1 MKRENKA
8 PVNGF
13 RESDAFDRPL
23 PDDPSPRSCFVLPV
37 RDIVVFPGIIAPL
50 FVGRPR
56 SLKAIEMAMLQD
68 RNILVVA
75 QKDMQVDDPRIEDL
89 YSVGTVC
96 SILQMVR
103 IPDGTTKVLIE
114 GLERVRAISYKKGK
128 ESLEA
133 EVLSLPWDEH
143 SSMNLEAL
151 KRSVLEQF
159 EKYVTLH
166 PRIPGEVLI
175 SVMNVED
182 PRQISDLVGSH
193 LSLKVDKKQKLLEIV
208 DIEKSLKFLL
218 KVLLEEID
226 ILQLEHSIQDKVRQ
240 EVERGHKEYYLREQL
255 KIIQDELG
263 QGEKPSE
270 IDELRSRIEEAN
282 LPESSLNK
290 ALHELDR
297 LSKMPLMS
305 AEATVVRTY
314 IDWLV
319 TLPWNTMTPDNL
331 EIKRAQK
338 VLDDDHYGLE
348 KVKERILEF
357 LAVRQL
363 ALDKMKGQVL
373 CFVGPPG
380 VGKTSLG
387 KSIARALER
396 KFVNMSL
403 GGMRDEAEIR
413 GHRRTYV
420 GAMPGRI
427 IQKIRQ
433 AGARNPV
440 LLMDEIDK
448 LGLDFR
454 GDPAAALLEVLD
466 PEQNE
471 AFTDHFLEVPFDLSD
486 VIFITTANVTH
497 SIPRPLLDR
506 MEVIKI
512 PGYVWQE
519 KIKIAKH
526 HLFPRILEE
535 HGLSSKQLK
544 ITQSGLERII
554 GEYTREAGVRGLERE
569 LSTICRKVAR
579 RIVEDEKSADD
590 PVSIGPKLLK
600 EYLGP
605 PRLYDPRLPK
615 TKEKGTVVGLAWTE
629 TGGDVLVIEAVTMKG
644 KGEVTLTGNL
654 GSIMQESAQTA
665 IGFLRANADA
675 FDIGMVD
682 WKSIDVHLHVP
693 EGAIPKDGPS
703 AGITMAVA
711 ILSAVRRSSVLPN
724 IAMTGEIS
732 LQGKVLPVGGIRDKI
747 LAAKRQGITNIVLPL
762 ANKPDVEEIPE
773 WSREGLSFRYVD
785 RIADV
790 FEYTLER
797 TPG

>member
-1 MKRENKA
+1 MKREEETQ
-8 PVNGF
+8 VQEIMEDSSSG
-13 RESDAFDRPL
+13 
-23 PDDPSPRSCFVLPV
+23 PRRCFVLPV
-37 RDIVVFPGIIAPL
+37 RDIVIFPGIIAPL

-68 RNILVVA
+68 RNVLVVA
-75 QKDMQVDDPRIEDL
+75 QKEMQVDDPRIEDL

-114 GLERVRAISYKKGK
+114 GVERVQIESYGKGK
-128 ESLEA
+128 ETLEA
-133 EVLSLPWDEH
+133 EVVSLPWEEH
-143 SSMNLEAL
+143 HSPNLEAL

-193 LSLKVDKKQKLLEIV
+193 LSLKVERKQKLLEMV
-208 DIEKSLKFLL
+208 NLEKSLKFLL

-226 ILQLEHSIQDKVRQ
+226 ILQLEHDIQDKVRQ

-255 KIIQDELG
+255 KVIQDELG

-270 IDELRSRIEEAN
+270 IDELRTRIEEADM
-282 LPESSLNK
+282 PEASLNK

-338 VLDDDHYGLE
+338 VLDEDHYGLE

-357 LAVRQL
+357 LAVRKL

-387 KSIARALER
+387 KSIAKALER

-427 IQKIRQ
+427 LQKIRQ

-466 PEQNE
+466 PEQNSS
-471 AFTDHFLEVPFDLSD
+471 FTDHFMEVPFDLSD

-519 KIKIAKH
+519 KIKIAKNH
-526 HLFPRILEE
+526 IFPRILEE
-535 HGLSSKQLK
+535 HGLAPKQLK
-544 ITQSGLERII
+544 ITPSGLEHVIS
-554 GEYTREAGVRGLERE
+554 EYTREAGVRGLERE

-579 RIVEDEKSADD
+579 RIVEDEKNAEQ
-590 PVSIGPKLLK
+590 PVSIGPKQLK

-615 TKEKGTVVGLAWTE
+615 TKEIGTVVGLAWTE

-665 IGFLRANADA
+665 IGFLRSNADGYGIG
-675 FDIGMVD
+675 DID

-711 ILSAVRRSSVLPN
+711 ILSAVRKSPVLSN
-724 IAMTGEIS
+724 IAMTGEVS

-747 LAAKRQGITNIVLPL
+747 LAAKRQGIKNIILPL

-773 WSREGLSFRYVD
+773 WSRDGLSFRYVD
-785 RIADV
+785 RVEDV
-790 FEYTLER
+790 FDYALEKA
-797 TPG
+797 PSP

>member
-1 MKRENKA
+1 MDER
-8 PVNGF
+8 
-13 RESDAFDRPL
+13 RL
-23 PDDPSPRSCFVLPV
+23 CHVLPI
-37 RDIVVFPGIIAPL
+37 RDIVIFPGIIAPL

-75 QKDMQVDDPRIEDL
+75 QKEMQIDDPRVEDL
-89 YSVGTVC
+89 HTVGTLC
-96 SILQMVR
+96 TILQMVR

-114 GLERVRAISYKKGK
+114 GVERVKIESFTRGK
-128 ESLEA
+128 ESIEA
-133 EVLSLPWDEH
+133 EFVSLPWEE
-143 SSMNLEAL
+143 SSSPNLEAL

-166 PRIPGEVLI
+166 PRIPAEVLV
-175 SVMNVED
+175 SVMNAED
-182 PRQISDLVGSH
+182 PRQISELVSSH
-193 LSLKVDKKQKLLEIV
+193 LSIKVDRKQRLLEMV

-218 KVLLEEID
+218 KLLLEEID
-226 ILQLEHSIQDKVRQ
+226 ILQLEHDIQDKVRQ

-263 QGEKPSE
+263 HNETPSE
-270 IDELRSRIEEAN
+270 IEELRARIEEAEM
-282 LPESSLNK
+282 PGATRGK
-290 ALHELDR
+290 AMHELDR
-297 LSKMPLMS
+297 LSKMPVMS

-319 TLPWNTMTPDNL
+319 SLPWSMLSPDKLDIRRAEKIL
-331 EIKRAQK
+331 EE
-338 VLDDDHYGLE
+338 DHYGLE

-357 LAVRQL
+357 LAVRKL
-363 ALDKMKGQVL
+363 ASGKMKGQVL

-387 KSIARALER
+387 KSVARALER
-396 KFVNMSL
+396 KFVSMSL

-433 AGARNPV
+433 SGVRNPV

-448 LGLDFR
+448 MGQDFR
-454 GDPAAALLEVLD
+454 GDPSAALLEVLD
-466 PEQNE
+466 PEQN
-471 AFTDHFLEVPFDLSD
+471 AGFTDHFLEVPFDLSD

-519 KIKIAKH
+519 KTRIAKR
-526 HLFPRILEE
+526 HLLPRILTE
-535 HGLSSKQLK
+535 HGLSPKQVR
-544 ITQSGLERII
+544 ITPKALESII
-554 GEYTREAGVRGLERE
+554 SEYTREAGVRGLERE
-569 LSTICRKVAR
+569 LSTICRKIAR
-579 RIVEDEKSADD
+579 RFVEKGEESIS
-590 PVSIGPKLLK
+590 VSVGAKDLK
-600 EYLGP
+600 EFLGP
-605 PRLYDPRLPK
+605 PKLYDLRLPQK
-615 TKEKGTVVGLAWTE
+615 RETGTAVGLAWTE

-644 KGEVTLTGNL
+644 KGDVTLTGNL
-654 GSIMQESAQTA
+654 GSVMQESAQTA
-665 IGFLRANADA
+665 LGYLRSNAEGLGIGE
-675 FDIGMVD
+675 VD
-682 WKSIDVHLHVP
+682 WKTIDVHLHVP

-703 AGITMAVA
+703 AGITMALA
-711 ILSAVRRSSVLPN
+711 MLSAVRKSAVLPG

-747 LAAKRQGITNIVLPL
+747 LAAKRQGIHNIILPA
-762 ANKPDVEEIPE
+762 ANRLDVEEIPE
-773 WSREGLSFRYVD
+773 WSREGLSFQFVERVNE
-785 RIADV
+785 V
-790 FEYTLER
+790 FEFALGKE
-797 TPG
+797 

>member
-1 MKRENKA
+1 M
-8 PVNGF
+8 
-13 RESDAFDRPL
+13 D
-23 PDDPSPRSCFVLPV
+23 SPRRCFVLPI

-68 RNILVVA
+68 KTILVA
-75 QKDMQVDDPRIEDL
+75 TQKDMQVDDPLPEDL
-89 YSVGTVC
+89 YSTGNLCT
-96 SILQMVR
+96 ILQMVR

-114 GLERVRAISYKKGK
+114 AVERVTVQEYLPGK
-128 ESLEA
+128 ETLEA
-133 EVLSLPWDEH
+133 DVLPLEWDEH
-143 SSMNLEAL
+143 SSPNLEPL

-166 PRIPGEVLI
+166 PRIPAEVLI
-175 SVMNVED
+175 TIMNVDD
-182 PRQISDLVGSH
+182 PRQISDLVSSH
-193 LSLKVDKKQKLLEIV
+193 LFIKVEAKQKLLEMV
-208 DIEKSLKFLL
+208 NLEKSLKFLL
-218 KVLLEEID
+218 RILLEEID
-226 ILQLEHSIQDKVRQ
+226 ILQLEQDIQDKVRQ

-255 KIIQDELG
+255 KIIQGELG
-263 QGEKPSE
+263 HNDAPSE
-270 IDELRSRIEEAN
+270 IEELRQSIEKASMPEAS
-282 LPESSLNK
+282 ETK

-297 LSKMPLMS
+297 LSKMPVMS

-314 IDWLV
+314 IDWLIN
-319 TLPWNTMTPDNL
+319 LPWKVLSPDIL
-331 EIKRAQK
+331 DIRRAEK

-357 LAVRQL
+357 LAVRKL
-363 ALDKMKGQVL
+363 ASGKMKAQVL

-387 KSIARALER
+387 KSIARALNR

-433 AGARNPV
+433 SGVRNPV

-448 LGLDFR
+448 MGQDFR
-454 GDPAAALLEVLD
+454 GDPSAALLEVLD
-466 PEQNE
+466 PEQNN
-471 AFTDHFLEVPFDLSD
+471 AFTDHFIEVPFDLSE

-497 SIPRPLLDR
+497 TIPRPLLDR
-506 MEVIKI
+506 MELIKI

-519 KIKIAKH
+519 KSKIARR
-526 HLFPRILEE
+526 HLLPRILRE
-535 HGLSSKQLK
+535 HGLSPKQAK
-544 ITQSGLERII
+544 ITPKALEKII
-554 GEYTREAGVRGLERE
+554 SDYTREAGVRGLERE
-569 LSTICRKVAR
+569 MASVCRKIAR
-579 RIVEDEKSADD
+579 KIVDGGENPEETY
-590 PVSIGPKLLK
+590 SIAPKDLK
-600 EYLGP
+600 DYLGP
-605 PRLYDPRLPK
+605 PKLYDIRLPK
-615 TKEKGTVVGLAWTE
+615 IKEVGTVVGLAWTE

-654 GSIMQESAQTA
+654 GSVMQESAQTA
-665 IGFLRANADA
+665 IGYLRANSETLG
-675 FDIGMVD
+675 IGEVD
-682 WKSIDVHLHVP
+682 WKGIDLHLHVP

-711 ILSAVRRSSVLPN
+711 ILSAVSKCAVLPD

-747 LAAKRQGITNIVLPL
+747 LAAKRQGIHNILLPG
-762 ANKPDVEEIPE
+762 ANRPDVEEIVD
-773 WSREGLSFRYVD
+773 WTKEGLSFKYVEEVS
-785 RIADV
+785 DV
-790 FEYTLER
+790 FSFALER
-797 TPG
+797 ADS

>member
-1 MKRENKA
+1 MKGEKEMQA
-8 PVNGF
+8 HDPVI
-13 RESDAFDRPL
+13 ETEPME
-23 PDDPSPRSCFVLPV
+23 PRRCYVLPV

-68 RNILVVA
+68 RNVLVVA
-75 QKDMQVDDPRIEDL
+75 QKEILVDDPLMEDL
-89 YSVGTVC
+89 YRVGTVC

-114 GLERVRAISYKKGK
+114 GVERVKVLSYGKGK
-128 ESLEA
+128 ETLEA
-133 EVLSLPWDEH
+133 EIVSLPWEDHH
-143 SSMNLEAL
+143 SPNLEAL

-175 SVMNVED
+175 SVMNVDD

-193 LSLKVDKKQKLLEIV
+193 LSMKVDKKQKLLETV
-208 DIEKSLKFLL
+208 NLEKGLKYLL
-218 KVLLEEID
+218 KILLEEID
-226 ILQLEHSIQDKVRQ
+226 ILQLEHDIQDKVRQ
-240 EVERGHKEYYLREQL
+240 EVDRGHKEYYLREQL
-255 KIIQDELG
+255 KVIQDELG
-263 QGEKPSE
+263 QGENPSE
-270 IDELRSRIEEAN
+270 IDELRAKIEDANMPEAVHN
-282 LPESSLNK
+282 KSLN
-290 ALHELDR
+290 ELER
-297 LSKMPLMS
+297 LSKMPLVS

-319 TLPWNTMTPDNL
+319 SLPWNTTTPDNL
-331 EIKRAQK
+331 DIDRAGK
-338 VLDDDHYGLE
+338 VLDGDHYGLE

-357 LAVRQL
+357 LAVRKL

-387 KSIARALER
+387 KSIAKALER

-427 IQKIRQ
+427 LQKIRQ
-433 AGARNPV
+433 AGVMNPV

-466 PEQNE
+466 PEQNSS
-471 AFTDHFLEVPFDLSD
+471 FTDHFLEVPFDLRN

-497 SIPRPLLDR
+497 TIPKPLLDR
-506 MEVIKI
+506 MEIIKI

-519 KIKIAKH
+519 KKMIAKN
-526 HLFPRILEE
+526 HLFPRILVE
-535 HGLSSKQLK
+535 HGLTPKQLA
-544 ITQSGLERII
+544 ITPGGLEHII
-554 GEYTREAGVRGLERE
+554 SDYTREAGVRGLERE
-569 LSTICRKVAR
+569 LAKVCRKVAR
-579 RIVEDEKSADD
+579 RIVEDGKNAEKKLSISA
-590 PVSIGPKLLK
+590 KQLK
-600 EYLGP
+600 DYLGP
-605 PRLYDPRLPK
+605 PKLYDTRLPK
-615 TKEKGTVVGLAWTE
+615 NKEVGTVVGLAWTE
-629 TGGDVLVIEAVTMKG
+629 TGGDVLVIEAATMKG

-665 IGFLRANADA
+665 IGFLRSNADK
-675 FDIGMVD
+675 FGIGDVD
-682 WKSIDVHLHVP
+682 WKNIDVHLHVP

-711 ILSAVRRSSVLPN
+711 ILSAVRKSPVLPD
-724 IAMTGEIS
+724 IAMTGEVS

-747 LAAKRQGITNIVLPL
+747 LAAKRQGISRIITPL
-762 ANKPDVEEIPE
+762 ANRPDVEEIPD
-773 WSREGLSFRYVD
+773 WSREGLTFHYVD
-785 RIADV
+785 RVEEV
-790 FEYTLER
+790 FDRALER
-797 TPG
+797 TSQNDA

>member
-1 MKRENKA
+1 MKREEETQ
-8 PVNGF
+8 VQEIMEDSSSG
-13 RESDAFDRPL
+13 
-23 PDDPSPRSCFVLPV
+23 PRRCFVLPV
-37 RDIVVFPGIIAPL
+37 RDIVIFPGIIAPL

-68 RNILVVA
+68 RNVLVVA
-75 QKDMQVDDPRIEDL
+75 QKEMQVDDPRIEDL

-114 GLERVRAISYKKGK
+114 GVERVQIESYGKGK
-128 ESLEA
+128 ETLEA
-133 EVLSLPWDEH
+133 EVVSLPWAEH
-143 SSMNLEAL
+143 HSPNLEAL

-193 LSLKVDKKQKLLEIV
+193 LSLKVERKQKLLEMV
-208 DIEKSLKFLL
+208 NLEKSLKFLL

-226 ILQLEHSIQDKVRQ
+226 ILQLEHDIQDKVRQ

-255 KIIQDELG
+255 KVIQDELG

-270 IDELRSRIEEAN
+270 IDELRTRIEEADM
-282 LPESSLNK
+282 PEASLNK

-338 VLDDDHYGLE
+338 VLDEDHYGLE

-357 LAVRQL
+357 LAVRKL

-387 KSIARALER
+387 KSIAKALER

-427 IQKIRQ
+427 LQKIRQ

-466 PEQNE
+466 PEQNSS
-471 AFTDHFLEVPFDLSD
+471 FTDHFMEVPFDLSD

-519 KIKIAKH
+519 KIKIAKNH
-526 HLFPRILEE
+526 IFPRILEE
-535 HGLSSKQLK
+535 HGLAPKQLK
-544 ITQSGLERII
+544 ITPSGLEHVIS
-554 GEYTREAGVRGLERE
+554 EYTREAGVRGLERE

-579 RIVEDEKSADD
+579 RIVEDEKNAEQ
-590 PVSIGPKLLK
+590 PVSIGPKQLK

-615 TKEKGTVVGLAWTE
+615 TKEIGTVVGLAWTE

-665 IGFLRANADA
+665 IGFLRSNADGYGIG
-675 FDIGMVD
+675 DID

-711 ILSAVRRSSVLPN
+711 ILSAVRKSPVLSN
-724 IAMTGEIS
+724 IAMTGEVS

-747 LAAKRQGITNIVLPL
+747 LAAKRQGIKNIILPL

-773 WSREGLSFRYVD
+773 WSRDGLSFRYVD
-785 RIADV
+785 RVEDV
-790 FEYTLER
+790 FDYALEKA
-797 TPG
+797 PSP

>member
-1 MKRENKA
+1 MKREEETQ
-8 PVNGF
+8 VQEIMEDSSSG
-13 RESDAFDRPL
+13 
-23 PDDPSPRSCFVLPV
+23 PRRCFVLPV
-37 RDIVVFPGIIAPL
+37 RDIVIFPGIIAPL

-68 RNILVVA
+68 RNVLVVA
-75 QKDMQVDDPRIEDL
+75 QKEMQVDDPRIEDL

-114 GLERVRAISYKKGK
+114 GVERVQIESYGKGK
-128 ESLEA
+128 ETLEA
-133 EVLSLPWDEH
+133 EVVSLPWEEH
-143 SSMNLEAL
+143 HSPNLEAL

-193 LSLKVDKKQKLLEIV
+193 LSLKVERKQKLLEMV
-208 DIEKSLKFLL
+208 NLEKSLKFLL

-226 ILQLEHSIQDKVRQ
+226 ILQLEHDIQDKVRQ

-255 KIIQDELG
+255 KVIQDELG

-270 IDELRSRIEEAN
+270 IDELRTRIEEADM
-282 LPESSLNK
+282 PEASLNK

-338 VLDDDHYGLE
+338 VLDEDHYGLE

-357 LAVRQL
+357 LAVRKL

-387 KSIARALER
+387 KSIAKALER

-427 IQKIRQ
+427 LQKIRQ

-466 PEQNE
+466 PEQNSS
-471 AFTDHFLEVPFDLSD
+471 FTDHFMEVPFDLSD

-519 KIKIAKH
+519 KIKIAKNH
-526 HLFPRILEE
+526 IFPRILEE
-535 HGLSSKQLK
+535 HGLAPKQLK
-544 ITQSGLERII
+544 ITPSGLEHVIS
-554 GEYTREAGVRGLERE
+554 EYTREAGVRGLERE

-579 RIVEDEKSADD
+579 RIVEDEKNAEQ
-590 PVSIGPKLLK
+590 PVSIGPKQLK
-600 EYLGP
+600 GYLGP

-615 TKEKGTVVGLAWTE
+615 TKEIGTVVGLAWTE

-665 IGFLRANADA
+665 IGFLRSNADGYGIG
-675 FDIGMVD
+675 DID

-711 ILSAVRRSSVLPN
+711 ILSAVRKSPVLSN
-724 IAMTGEIS
+724 IAMTGEVS

-747 LAAKRQGITNIVLPL
+747 LAAKRQGIKNIILPL

-773 WSREGLSFRYVD
+773 WSRDGLSFRYVD
-785 RIADV
+785 RVEDV
-790 FEYTLER
+790 FDYALEKA
-797 TPG
+797 PSP

>member
-1 MKRENKA
+1 M
-8 PVNGF
+8 
-13 RESDAFDRPL
+13 D
-23 PDDPSPRSCFVLPV
+23 SPRRCFVLPI

-68 RNILVVA
+68 KTILVA
-75 QKDMQVDDPRIEDL
+75 TQKDMQVDDPLPEDL
-89 YSVGTVC
+89 YTTGNLCT
-96 SILQMVR
+96 ILQMVR

-114 GLERVRAISYKKGK
+114 AVERVTVKDYLPGK
-128 ESLEA
+128 ETLEA
-133 EVLSLPWDEH
+133 DVLPLEWEAH
-143 SSMNLEAL
+143 SSPNLEPL

-166 PRIPGEVLI
+166 PRIPAEVLI
-175 SVMNVED
+175 TIMNVDD
-182 PRQISDLVGSH
+182 PRQISDLVSSH
-193 LSLKVDKKQKLLEIV
+193 LFIKVEAKQKLLEMV
-208 DIEKSLKFLL
+208 NLEKSLKFLL
-218 KVLLEEID
+218 KILIEEID
-226 ILQLEHSIQDKVRQ
+226 ILQLEQDIQDKVRQ

-255 KIIQDELG
+255 KIIQGELG
-263 QGEKPSE
+263 HSDAPSE
-270 IDELRSRIEEAN
+270 IEELRERIEKASMPEAS
-282 LPESSLNK
+282 EAK

-297 LSKMPLMS
+297 LSKMPVMS

-314 IDWLV
+314 IDWLI
-319 TLPWNTMTPDNL
+319 TLPWKVLSPDIL
-331 EIKRAQK
+331 DIHRAEK

-357 LAVRQL
+357 LAVRKL
-363 ALDKMKGQVL
+363 ASGKMKAQVL

-387 KSIARALER
+387 KSIARALNR

-433 AGARNPV
+433 SGVRNPV

-448 LGLDFR
+448 MGQDFR

-466 PEQNE
+466 PEQNN
-471 AFTDHFLEVPFDLSD
+471 AFTDHFIEVPFDLSE

-497 SIPRPLLDR
+497 TIPRPLLDR

-519 KIKIAKH
+519 KIKIARR
-526 HLFPRILEE
+526 HLLPRILRE
-535 HGLSSKQLK
+535 HGLSPKQVRITPKALEK
-544 ITQSGLERII
+544 IISD
-554 GEYTREAGVRGLERE
+554 YTREAGVRGLERE
-569 LSTICRKVAR
+569 LASVCRKVAR
-579 RIVEDEKSADD
+579 KIVDGGENPEETY
-590 PVSIGPKLLK
+590 SIGPRDLK
-600 EYLGP
+600 DYLGP
-605 PRLYDPRLPK
+605 PKLYDIRLPK
-615 TKEKGTVVGLAWTE
+615 TKEVGTVVGLAWTE

-654 GSIMQESAQTA
+654 GSVMQESAQTA
-665 IGFLRANADA
+665 IGYLRSNSETLG
-675 FDIGMVD
+675 IGDVD
-682 WKSIDVHLHVP
+682 WKGIDLHLHIP

-711 ILSAVRRSSVLPN
+711 ILSAVRNTPVLPD

-747 LAAKRQGITNIVLPL
+747 LAAKRQGIHNILLPG
-762 ANKPDVEEIPE
+762 ANRPDVEEIVD
-773 WSREGLSFRYVD
+773 WTKEGLSFKYVEEVS
-785 RIADV
+785 DV
-790 FEYTLER
+790 FSFALER
-797 TPG
+797 TDS

>member
-1 MKRENKA
+1 M
-8 PVNGF
+8 
-13 RESDAFDRPL
+13 D
-23 PDDPSPRSCFVLPV
+23 SPRRCFVLPI

-68 RNILVVA
+68 KTILVA
-75 QKDMQVDDPRIEDL
+75 TQKDMQVDDPLPEDL
-89 YSVGTVC
+89 YTTGNLCT
-96 SILQMVR
+96 ILQMVR

-114 GLERVRAISYKKGK
+114 AVERVTVKDYLPGK
-128 ESLEA
+128 ETLEA
-133 EVLSLPWDEH
+133 DVLPLEWEEH
-143 SSMNLEAL
+143 SSPNLEPL

-166 PRIPGEVLI
+166 PRIPAEVLI
-175 SVMNVED
+175 TIMNVDD
-182 PRQISDLVGSH
+182 PRQISDLVSSH
-193 LSLKVDKKQKLLEIV
+193 LFIKVEAKQKLLEMV
-208 DIEKSLKFLL
+208 NLEKSLKFLL
-218 KVLLEEID
+218 KILIEEID
-226 ILQLEHSIQDKVRQ
+226 ILQLEQDIQDKVRQ

-255 KIIQDELG
+255 KIIQGELG
-263 QGEKPSE
+263 HSDAPSE
-270 IDELRSRIEEAN
+270 IEELRERIEKASMPEAS
-282 LPESSLNK
+282 EAK

-297 LSKMPLMS
+297 LSKMPVMS

-314 IDWLV
+314 IDWLI
-319 TLPWNTMTPDNL
+319 TLPWKVLSPDIL
-331 EIKRAQK
+331 DIHRAEK

-357 LAVRQL
+357 LAVRKL
-363 ALDKMKGQVL
+363 ASGKMKAQVL

-387 KSIARALER
+387 KSIARALNR

-433 AGARNPV
+433 SGVRNPV

-448 LGLDFR
+448 MGQDFR

-466 PEQNE
+466 PEQNN
-471 AFTDHFLEVPFDLSD
+471 AFTDHFIEVPFDLSE

-497 SIPRPLLDR
+497 TIPRPLLDR

-519 KIKIAKH
+519 KIKIARR
-526 HLFPRILEE
+526 HLLPRILRE
-535 HGLSSKQLK
+535 HGLSPKQVRITPKALEK
-544 ITQSGLERII
+544 IISD
-554 GEYTREAGVRGLERE
+554 YTREAGVRGLERE
-569 LSTICRKVAR
+569 LASVCRKVAR
-579 RIVEDEKSADD
+579 KIVDGGENPEETY
-590 PVSIGPKLLK
+590 SIGPRDLK
-600 EYLGP
+600 DYLGP
-605 PRLYDPRLPK
+605 PKLYDIRLPK
-615 TKEKGTVVGLAWTE
+615 TKEVGTVVGLAWTE

-654 GSIMQESAQTA
+654 GSVMQESAQTA
-665 IGFLRANADA
+665 IGYLRSNSETLG
-675 FDIGMVD
+675 IGDVD
-682 WKSIDVHLHVP
+682 WKGIDLHLHVP

-711 ILSAVRRSSVLPN
+711 ILSAVRNTPVLPD

-747 LAAKRQGITNIVLPL
+747 LAAKRQGIHNILLPG
-762 ANKPDVEEIPE
+762 ANRPDVEEIVD
-773 WSREGLSFRYVD
+773 WTKEGLSFKYAEEVS
-785 RIADV
+785 DV
-790 FEYTLER
+790 FSFALER
-797 TPG
+797 TDS

>member
-1 MKRENKA
+1 M
-8 PVNGF
+8 
-13 RESDAFDRPL
+13 D
-23 PDDPSPRSCFVLPV
+23 SPRRCFVLPI

-68 RNILVVA
+68 KTILVA
-75 QKDMQVDDPRIEDL
+75 TQKDMQVDDPLPEDL
-89 YSVGTVC
+89 YTTGNLCT
-96 SILQMVR
+96 ILQMVR

-114 GLERVRAISYKKGK
+114 AVERVTVKDYLPGK
-128 ESLEA
+128 ETLEA
-133 EVLSLPWDEH
+133 DVLPLEWEEH
-143 SSMNLEAL
+143 SSPNLEPL

-166 PRIPGEVLI
+166 PRIPAEVLI
-175 SVMNVED
+175 TIMNVDD
-182 PRQISDLVGSH
+182 PRQISDLVSSH
-193 LSLKVDKKQKLLEIV
+193 LFIKVEAKQKLLEMV
-208 DIEKSLKFLL
+208 NLEKSLKFLL
-218 KVLLEEID
+218 KILIEEID
-226 ILQLEHSIQDKVRQ
+226 ILQLEQDIQDKVRQ

-255 KIIQDELG
+255 KIIQGELG
-263 QGEKPSE
+263 HSDAPSE
-270 IDELRSRIEEAN
+270 IEELRERIETASMPEAS
-282 LPESSLNK
+282 EAK

-297 LSKMPLMS
+297 LSKMPVMS

-314 IDWLV
+314 IDWLI
-319 TLPWNTMTPDNL
+319 TLPWKVLSPDIL
-331 EIKRAQK
+331 DIHRAEK

-357 LAVRQL
+357 LAVRKL
-363 ALDKMKGQVL
+363 ASGKMKAQVL

-387 KSIARALER
+387 KSIARALNR

-433 AGARNPV
+433 SGVRNPV

-448 LGLDFR
+448 MGQDFR

-466 PEQNE
+466 PEQNN
-471 AFTDHFLEVPFDLSD
+471 AFTDHFIEVPFDLSE

-497 SIPRPLLDR
+497 TIPRPLLDR
-506 MEVIKI
+506 KEVIKI

-519 KIKIAKH
+519 KIKIARR
-526 HLFPRILEE
+526 HLLPRILRE
-535 HGLSSKQLK
+535 HGLSPKQVRITPKALEK
-544 ITQSGLERII
+544 IISD
-554 GEYTREAGVRGLERE
+554 YTREAGVRGLERE
-569 LSTICRKVAR
+569 LASVCRKVAR
-579 RIVEDEKSADD
+579 KIVDGGENPEETY
-590 PVSIGPKLLK
+590 SIGPRDLK
-600 EYLGP
+600 DYLGP
-605 PRLYDPRLPK
+605 PKLYDIRLPK
-615 TKEKGTVVGLAWTE
+615 TKEVGTVVGLAWTE

-654 GSIMQESAQTA
+654 GSVMQESAQTA
-665 IGFLRANADA
+665 IGYLRSNSETLG
-675 FDIGMVD
+675 IGDVD
-682 WKSIDVHLHVP
+682 WKGIDLHLHVP

-711 ILSAVRRSSVLPN
+711 MLSAVRNTPVLPD

-747 LAAKRQGITNIVLPL
+747 LAAKRQGIHNILLPG
-762 ANKPDVEEIPE
+762 ANRPDVEEIVD
-773 WSREGLSFRYVD
+773 WTKEGLSFKYVEEVS
-785 RIADV
+785 DV
-790 FEYTLER
+790 FSFALER
-797 TPG
+797 TES

>member
-1 MKRENKA
+1 M
-8 PVNGF
+8 
-13 RESDAFDRPL
+13 D
-23 PDDPSPRSCFVLPV
+23 SPRRCFVLPI

-68 RNILVVA
+68 KTILVA
-75 QKDMQVDDPRIEDL
+75 TQKDMQVDDPLPEDL
-89 YSVGTVC
+89 YTTGNLCT
-96 SILQMVR
+96 ILQMVR

-114 GLERVRAISYKKGK
+114 AVERVTVKDYLPGK
-128 ESLEA
+128 ETLEA
-133 EVLSLPWDEH
+133 DVLPLEWEEH
-143 SSMNLEAL
+143 SSPNLEPL

-166 PRIPGEVLI
+166 PRIPAEVLI
-175 SVMNVED
+175 TIMNVDD
-182 PRQISDLVGSH
+182 PRQISDLVSSH
-193 LSLKVDKKQKLLEIV
+193 LFIKVEAKQKLLEMV
-208 DIEKSLKFLL
+208 NLEKSLKFLL
-218 KVLLEEID
+218 KILIEEID
-226 ILQLEHSIQDKVRQ
+226 ILQLEQDIQDKVRQ

-255 KIIQDELG
+255 KIIQGELG
-263 QGEKPSE
+263 HSDAPSE
-270 IDELRSRIEEAN
+270 IEELRERIEKASMPEAS
-282 LPESSLNK
+282 EAK

-297 LSKMPLMS
+297 LSKMPVMS

-314 IDWLV
+314 IDWLI
-319 TLPWNTMTPDNL
+319 TLPWKVLSPDIL
-331 EIKRAQK
+331 DIHRAEK

-357 LAVRQL
+357 LAVRKL
-363 ALDKMKGQVL
+363 ASGKMKAQVL

-387 KSIARALER
+387 KSIARALNR

-433 AGARNPV
+433 SGVRNPV

-448 LGLDFR
+448 MGQDFR

-466 PEQNE
+466 PEQNN
-471 AFTDHFLEVPFDLSD
+471 AFTDHFIEVPFDLSE

-497 SIPRPLLDR
+497 TIPRPLLDR

-519 KIKIAKH
+519 KIKIARR
-526 HLFPRILEE
+526 HLLPRILRE
-535 HGLSSKQLK
+535 HGLSPKQVRITPKALEK
-544 ITQSGLERII
+544 IISD
-554 GEYTREAGVRGLERE
+554 YTREAGVRGLERE
-569 LSTICRKVAR
+569 LASVCRKVAR
-579 RIVEDEKSADD
+579 KIVDGGENPEETY
-590 PVSIGPKLLK
+590 SIGPRDLK
-600 EYLGP
+600 DYLGP
-605 PRLYDPRLPK
+605 PKLYDIRLPK
-615 TKEKGTVVGLAWTE
+615 TKEVGTVVGLAWTE

-654 GSIMQESAQTA
+654 GSVMQESAQTA
-665 IGFLRANADA
+665 IGYLRSNSETLG
-675 FDIGMVD
+675 IGDVD
-682 WKSIDVHLHVP
+682 WKGIDLHLHVP

-711 ILSAVRRSSVLPN
+711 ILSAVRNTPVLPD

-747 LAAKRQGITNIVLPL
+747 LAAKRQGIHNILLPG
-762 ANKPDVEEIPE
+762 ANRPDVEEIVD
-773 WSREGLSFRYVD
+773 WTKEGLSFKYVEEVS
-785 RIADV
+785 DV
-790 FEYTLER
+790 FSFALER
-797 TPG
+797 TDS

>member
-1 MKRENKA
+1 ME
-8 PVNGF
+8 
-13 RESDAFDRPL
+13 
-23 PDDPSPRSCFVLPV
+23 SPRRCYVLPI

-75 QKDMQVDDPRIEDL
+75 QKDMQIDDPRVEDL
-89 YSVGTVC
+89 YTVGTLC
-96 SILQMVR
+96 TILQMVR

-114 GLERVRAISYKKGK
+114 GVERVRVESFSRGK
-128 ESLEA
+128 EALEA
-133 EVLSLPWDEH
+133 DVVPLPWDE
-143 SSMNLEAL
+143 SVSPNLEAL

-159 EKYVTLH
+159 DKYVTLH
-166 PRIPGEVLI
+166 PRIPAEVLVT
-175 SVMNVED
+175 VMNVDD
-182 PRQISDLVGSH
+182 PRQISDLVSSH
-193 LSLKVDKKQKLLEIV
+193 LSIKVERKQRLLEMV
-208 DIEKSLKFLL
+208 DPEKSLKFIL
-218 KVLLEEID
+218 KLLLEEID
-226 ILQLEHSIQDKVRQ
+226 ILQLEHDIQDKVRQ

-263 QGEKPSE
+263 QNETPSE
-270 IDELRSRIEEAN
+270 IEELRGKIEEADMPE
-282 LPESSLNK
+282 LPRNK

-297 LSKMPLMS
+297 LSKMPVMS

-319 TLPWNTMTPDNL
+319 TLPWNRFSPDNL
-331 EIKRAQK
+331 DIVRAEK
-338 VLDDDHYGLE
+338 VLEEDHYGLE

-357 LAVRQL
+357 LAVRKL
-363 ALDKMKGQVL
+363 ASGRMKGQVL

-396 KFVNMSL
+396 KFVSMSL

-433 AGARNPV
+433 AGVRNPV

-448 LGLDFR
+448 MGQDFR
-454 GDPAAALLEVLD
+454 GDPSAALLEVLD
-466 PEQNE
+466 PEQNG
-471 AFTDHFLEVPFDLSD
+471 AFTDHFMEVPVDLSD

-519 KIKIAKH
+519 KIRIAKR
-526 HLFPRILEE
+526 HLFPRILTE
-535 HGLSSKQLK
+535 HGLSPKQVK
-544 ITQSGLERII
+544 VTPKGLEQLIS
-554 GEYTREAGVRGLERE
+554 EYTREAGVRGLERE
-569 LSTICRKVAR
+569 LSTICRKIAR
-579 RIVEDEKSADD
+579 KLVEKGEDFEGA
-590 PVSIGPKLLK
+590 VTVGPRELK

-605 PRLYDPRLPK
+605 PRLYDLRLPK
-615 TKEKGTVVGLAWTE
+615 KKETGTAVGLAWTE

-644 KGEVTLTGNL
+644 KGDVTLTGNL
-654 GSIMQESAQTA
+654 GSVMQESAQTA
-665 IGFLRANADA
+665 LGFLRANADG
-675 FDIGMVD
+675 FGIGDVD
-682 WKSIDVHLHVP
+682 WKTIDVHLHVP

-703 AGITMAVA
+703 AGITMALA
-711 ILSAVRRSSVLPN
+711 MLSAVRKSPVLPE

-747 LAAKRQGITNIVLPL
+747 LAAKRQGIKNIILPA
-762 ANKPDVEEIPE
+762 ANRPDVEEIPE
-773 WSREGLSFRYVD
+773 WSRDGLSFRYVE
-785 RIADV
+785 RVAEV
-790 FEYTLER
+790 FDFALER
-797 TPG
+797 AKLK

>member
-1 MKRENKA
+1 ME
-8 PVNGF
+8 
-13 RESDAFDRPL
+13 
-23 PDDPSPRSCFVLPV
+23 SPRRCFVLPI

-68 RNILVVA
+68 KTILVA
-75 QKDMQVDDPRIEDL
+75 TQKDMQVDDPLPEDL
-89 YSVGTVC
+89 YTTGNLCT
-96 SILQMVR
+96 ILQMVR

-114 GLERVRAISYKKGK
+114 AVERVTVQEYLPGK
-128 ESLEA
+128 ETLEA
-133 EVLSLPWDEH
+133 DILPLEWDEH
-143 SSMNLEAL
+143 SSPNLEPL

-166 PRIPGEVLI
+166 PRIPAEVLI
-175 SVMNVED
+175 TIMNVDD
-182 PRQISDLVGSH
+182 PRQISDLVSSH
-193 LSLKVDKKQKLLEIV
+193 LFIKVEAKQKLLEMV
-208 DIEKSLKFLL
+208 NLEKSLKFLL
-218 KVLLEEID
+218 RILLEEID
-226 ILQLEHSIQDKVRQ
+226 ILQLEQDIQDKVRQ

-255 KIIQDELG
+255 KIIQGELG
-263 QGEKPSE
+263 HSDAPSE
-270 IDELRSRIEEAN
+270 IEELRESIEKASMPEA
-282 LPESSLNK
+282 PEAK

-297 LSKMPLMS
+297 LSKMPVMS

-314 IDWLV
+314 IDWLI
-319 TLPWNTMTPDNL
+319 TLPWKVLSPDIL
-331 EIKRAQK
+331 DIRRAEK

-357 LAVRQL
+357 LAVRKL
-363 ALDKMKGQVL
+363 ASGKMKAQVL

-387 KSIARALER
+387 KSIARALNR

-433 AGARNPV
+433 SGVRNPV

-448 LGLDFR
+448 MGQDFR

-466 PEQNE
+466 PEQNN
-471 AFTDHFLEVPFDLSD
+471 AFTDHFIEVPFDLSE

-497 SIPRPLLDR
+497 TIPRPLLDR

-519 KIKIAKH
+519 KIKIARR
-526 HLFPRILEE
+526 HLLPRILRE
-535 HGLSSKQLK
+535 HGLSPKQVK
-544 ITQSGLERII
+544 ITTKAIEKII
-554 GEYTREAGVRGLERE
+554 SDYTREAGVRGLERE
-569 LSTICRKVAR
+569 MASVCRKVAR
-579 RIVEDEKSADD
+579 KIVNGGENPEETY
-590 PVSIGPKLLK
+590 SIGPRDLK
-600 EYLGP
+600 DYLGP
-605 PRLYDPRLPK
+605 PKLYDIRLPK
-615 TKEKGTVVGLAWTE
+615 TKEVGTVVGLAWTE

-654 GSIMQESAQTA
+654 GSVMQESAQTA
-665 IGFLRANADA
+665 IGYLRSNSETLG
-675 FDIGMVD
+675 IGEVD
-682 WKSIDVHLHVP
+682 WKGIDLHLHVP

-711 ILSAVRRSSVLPN
+711 ILSAVSKSPVLPN

-747 LAAKRQGITNIVLPL
+747 LAAKRQGIHNILLPG
-762 ANKPDVEEIPE
+762 ANRPDVEEIVD
-773 WSREGLSFRYVD
+773 WTKEGLSFKYVEEVS
-785 RIADV
+785 DV
-790 FEYTLER
+790 FSFALER
-797 TPG
+797 AES

>member
-1 MKRENKA
+1 MKKEEEA
-8 PVNGF
+8 QVQEITE
-13 RESDAFDRPL
+13 ESA
-23 PDDPSPRSCFVLPV
+23 SGPRRCFVLPV
-37 RDIVVFPGIIAPL
+37 RDIVIFPGIIAPL

-68 RNILVVA
+68 RNVLVVA
-75 QKDMQVDDPRIEDL
+75 QKEMQVDDPRVEDL

-114 GLERVRAISYKKGK
+114 GVERVQVESYGKGK
-128 ESLEA
+128 ETLEA
-133 EVLSLPWDEH
+133 DVVSLPWEDHH
-143 SSMNLEAL
+143 SPNLEAL

-193 LSLKVDKKQKLLEIV
+193 LSLKVEKKQKLLEMV
-208 DIEKSLKFLL
+208 NLEKSLKFLL

-226 ILQLEHSIQDKVRQ
+226 ILQLEHDIQDKVRQ

-255 KIIQDELG
+255 KVIQDELG

-270 IDELRSRIEEAN
+270 VDELRTRIEEAEM
-282 LPESSLNK
+282 PEASLNK

-338 VLDDDHYGLE
+338 VLDEDHYGLE

-357 LAVRQL
+357 LAVRKL

-387 KSIARALER
+387 KSIAKALER

-427 IQKIRQ
+427 LQKIRQ

-466 PEQNE
+466 PEQNSS
-471 AFTDHFLEVPFDLSD
+471 FTDHFMEVPFDLSD

-519 KIKIAKH
+519 KIKIAKNH
-526 HLFPRILEE
+526 IFPRILEE
-535 HGLSSKQLK
+535 HGLVPKQLK
-544 ITQSGLERII
+544 ITPSGLEHVIS
-554 GEYTREAGVRGLERE
+554 EYTREAGVRGLERE

-579 RIVEDEKSADD
+579 RIVEDEKNAEQ
-590 PVSIGPKLLK
+590 PVSIGPKHLK

-615 TKEKGTVVGLAWTE
+615 TKEIGTVVGLAWTE

-665 IGFLRANADA
+665 IGFLRSNADD
-675 FDIGMVD
+675 FGIGAID
-682 WKSIDVHLHVP
+682 WKAIDVHLHVP

-711 ILSAVRRSSVLPN
+711 ILSAVRKSSVLPN
-724 IAMTGEIS
+724 IAMTGEVS

-747 LAAKRQGITNIVLPL
+747 LAAKRQGIKNIILPL

-773 WSREGLSFRYVD
+773 WSRDGLSFRYVD
-785 RIADV
+785 RVENV
-790 FEYTLER
+790 FEFALER
-797 TPG
+797 APSP

>member
-1 MKRENKA
+1 MKREEETQ
-8 PVNGF
+8 VQEIMEDSSSG
-13 RESDAFDRPL
+13 
-23 PDDPSPRSCFVLPV
+23 PRRCFVLPV
-37 RDIVVFPGIIAPL
+37 RDIVIFPGIIAPL

-68 RNILVVA
+68 RNVLVVA
-75 QKDMQVDDPRIEDL
+75 QKEMQVDDPRIEDL

-114 GLERVRAISYKKGK
+114 GVERVQVESYGKGK
-128 ESLEA
+128 ETLEA
-133 EVLSLPWDEH
+133 EVVSLPWAEH
-143 SSMNLEAL
+143 HSPNLEAL

-193 LSLKVDKKQKLLEIV
+193 LSLKVERKQKLLEMV
-208 DIEKSLKFLL
+208 NLEKSLKFLL

-226 ILQLEHSIQDKVRQ
+226 ILQLEHDIQDKVRQ

-255 KIIQDELG
+255 KVIQDELG

-270 IDELRSRIEEAN
+270 IDELRTRIEEADM
-282 LPESSLNK
+282 PEASLNK

-338 VLDDDHYGLE
+338 VLDEDHYGLE

-357 LAVRQL
+357 LAVRKL

-387 KSIARALER
+387 KSIAKALER

-427 IQKIRQ
+427 LQKIRQ

-466 PEQNE
+466 PEQNSS
-471 AFTDHFLEVPFDLSD
+471 FTDHFMEVPFDLSD

-519 KIKIAKH
+519 KIKIAKNH
-526 HLFPRILEE
+526 IFPRILEE
-535 HGLSSKQLK
+535 HGLAPKQLK
-544 ITQSGLERII
+544 ITPSGLEHVIS
-554 GEYTREAGVRGLERE
+554 EYTREAGVRGLERE

-579 RIVEDEKSADD
+579 RIVEDEKNAEQ
-590 PVSIGPKLLK
+590 PVSIGPKQLK

-615 TKEKGTVVGLAWTE
+615 TKEIGTVVGLAWTE

-665 IGFLRANADA
+665 IGFLRSNADGYGIG
-675 FDIGMVD
+675 DID

-711 ILSAVRRSSVLPN
+711 ILSAVRKSPVLSN
-724 IAMTGEIS
+724 IAMTGEVS

-747 LAAKRQGITNIVLPL
+747 LAAKRQGIKNIILPL

-773 WSREGLSFRYVD
+773 WSRDGLSFRYVD
-785 RIADV
+785 RVEDV
-790 FEYTLER
+790 FDYALEKA
-797 TPG
+797 PSP

>member
-1 MKRENKA
+1 MKKEEETQAQEIMENSSSST
-8 PVNGF
+8 
-13 RESDAFDRPL
+13 RH
-23 PDDPSPRSCFVLPV
+23 CFVLPV
-37 RDIVVFPGIIAPL
+37 RDIVIFPGIIAPL

-68 RNILVVA
+68 RNVLVVA
-75 QKDMQVDDPRIEDL
+75 QKEMHVDDPRVEDL

-96 SILQMVR
+96 GILQMVR

-114 GLERVRAISYKKGK
+114 GVERVQVVSYGKGK
-128 ESLEA
+128 ETLEA
-133 EVLSLPWDEH
+133 HVVSLPWEEH
-143 SSMNLEAL
+143 HSPNLEAL

-166 PRIPGEVLI
+166 PRIPSEVLI

-193 LSLKVDKKQKLLEIV
+193 LAMKVERKQKLLEMV
-208 DIEKSLKFLL
+208 NLEKSLKFLL
-218 KVLLEEID
+218 KILLEEID
-226 ILQLEHSIQDKVRQ
+226 ILQLEHDIQDKVRQ

-255 KIIQDELG
+255 KVIQGELG

-270 IDELRSRIEEAN
+270 IDELRTQIEEADM
-282 LPESSLNK
+282 PEASLNK

-305 AEATVVRTY
+305 AEATVVCTY
-314 IDWLV
+314 IDWLA

-338 VLDDDHYGLE
+338 VLDEDHYGLE

-357 LAVRQL
+357 LAVRKL
-363 ALDKMKGQVL
+363 AQEKMKGQVL

-427 IQKIRQ
+427 LQKIRQ

-466 PEQNE
+466 PEQNSS
-471 AFTDHFLEVPFDLSD
+471 FTDHFMEVPFDLSD

-497 SIPRPLLDR
+497 SIPKPLLDR

-519 KIKIAKH
+519 KIKIAKNH
-526 HLFPRILEE
+526 IFPRILEE
-535 HGLSSKQLK
+535 HGLAPEQLK
-544 ITQSGLERII
+544 ITPKGLERVIS
-554 GEYTREAGVRGLERE
+554 EYTREAGVRGLERE

-579 RIVEDEKSADD
+579 RIVEDEKNAELQ
-590 PVSIGPKLLK
+590 VSVGPKHLK

-605 PRLYDPRLPK
+605 PKLYDPRLPK
-615 TKEKGTVVGLAWTE
+615 TKGIGTVVGLAWTE

-665 IGFLRANADA
+665 IGFLRSNADA
-675 FDIGMVD
+675 FGIGDID

-711 ILSAVRRSSVLPN
+711 ILSAVRKSSVFSN
-724 IAMTGEIS
+724 IAMTGEVS

-747 LAAKRQGITNIVLPL
+747 LAAKRQGIKNIILPL

-773 WSREGLSFRYVD
+773 WSRDGLSFRYVD
-785 RIADV
+785 RVEDV
-790 FEYTLER
+790 FDYALER
-797 TPG
+797 ASSP

>member
-1 MKRENKA
+1 M
-8 PVNGF
+8 
-13 RESDAFDRPL
+13 D
-23 PDDPSPRSCFVLPV
+23 SPRRCFVLPI

-68 RNILVVA
+68 KTILVA
-75 QKDMQVDDPRIEDL
+75 TQKDMQVDDPLPEDL
-89 YSVGTVC
+89 YTTGNLCT
-96 SILQMVR
+96 ILQMVR

-114 GLERVRAISYKKGK
+114 AVERVTVKDYLPGK
-128 ESLEA
+128 ETLEA
-133 EVLSLPWDEH
+133 DVLPLEWEEH
-143 SSMNLEAL
+143 SSPNLEPL

-166 PRIPGEVLI
+166 PRIPAEVLI
-175 SVMNVED
+175 TIMNVDD
-182 PRQISDLVGSH
+182 PRQISDLVSSH
-193 LSLKVDKKQKLLEIV
+193 LFIKVEAKQKLLEMV
-208 DIEKSLKFLL
+208 NLEKSLKFLL
-218 KVLLEEID
+218 KILIEEID
-226 ILQLEHSIQDKVRQ
+226 ILQLEQDIQDKVRQ

-255 KIIQDELG
+255 KIIQGELG
-263 QGEKPSE
+263 HSDAPSE
-270 IDELRSRIEEAN
+270 SEELRERIEKASMPEAS
-282 LPESSLNK
+282 EAK

-297 LSKMPLMS
+297 LSKMPVMS

-314 IDWLV
+314 IDWLI
-319 TLPWNTMTPDNL
+319 TLPWKVLSPDIL
-331 EIKRAQK
+331 DIHRAEK

-357 LAVRQL
+357 LAVRKL
-363 ALDKMKGQVL
+363 ASGKMKAQVL

-387 KSIARALER
+387 KSIARALNR

-433 AGARNPV
+433 SGVRNPV

-448 LGLDFR
+448 MGQDFR

-466 PEQNE
+466 PEQNN
-471 AFTDHFLEVPFDLSD
+471 AFTDHFIEVPFDLSE

-497 SIPRPLLDR
+497 TIPRPLLDR

-519 KIKIAKH
+519 KIKIARR
-526 HLFPRILEE
+526 HLLPRILRE
-535 HGLSSKQLK
+535 HGLSPKQVRITPKALEK
-544 ITQSGLERII
+544 IISD
-554 GEYTREAGVRGLERE
+554 YTREAGVRGLERE
-569 LSTICRKVAR
+569 LASVCRKVAR
-579 RIVEDEKSADD
+579 KIVDGGENPEETY
-590 PVSIGPKLLK
+590 SIGPRDLK
-600 EYLGP
+600 DYLGP
-605 PRLYDPRLPK
+605 PKLYDIRLPK
-615 TKEKGTVVGLAWTE
+615 TKEVGTVVGLAWTE

-654 GSIMQESAQTA
+654 GSVMQESAQTA
-665 IGFLRANADA
+665 IGYLRSNSETLG
-675 FDIGMVD
+675 IGDVD
-682 WKSIDVHLHVP
+682 WKGIDLHLHIP

-711 ILSAVRRSSVLPN
+711 ILSAVRNTPVLPD

-747 LAAKRQGITNIVLPL
+747 LAAKRQGIHNILLPA
-762 ANKPDVEEIPE
+762 ANRPDVEEIVD
-773 WSREGLSFRYVD
+773 WTKEGLSFKYAEEVS
-785 RIADV
+785 DV
-790 FEYTLER
+790 FSFALER
-797 TPG
+797 TDS

>member
-1 MKRENKA
+1 MKREEETQ
-8 PVNGF
+8 VQEIMEDSSSG
-13 RESDAFDRPL
+13 
-23 PDDPSPRSCFVLPV
+23 PRRCFVLPV
-37 RDIVVFPGIIAPL
+37 RDIVIFPGIIAPL

-68 RNILVVA
+68 RNVLVVA
-75 QKDMQVDDPRIEDL
+75 QKEMQVDDPRIEDL

-114 GLERVRAISYKKGK
+114 GVERVQVESYGKGK
-128 ESLEA
+128 ETLEA
-133 EVLSLPWDEH
+133 EVVSLPWEEH
-143 SSMNLEAL
+143 HSPNLEAL

-193 LSLKVDKKQKLLEIV
+193 LSLKVERKQKLLEMV
-208 DIEKSLKFLL
+208 NLEKSLKFLL

-226 ILQLEHSIQDKVRQ
+226 ILQLEHDIQDKVRQ

-255 KIIQDELG
+255 KVIQDELG

-270 IDELRSRIEEAN
+270 IDELRTRIEEADM
-282 LPESSLNK
+282 PEASLNK

-338 VLDDDHYGLE
+338 VLDEDHYGLE

-357 LAVRQL
+357 LAVRKL

-387 KSIARALER
+387 KSIAKALER

-427 IQKIRQ
+427 LQKIRQ

-466 PEQNE
+466 PEQNSS
-471 AFTDHFLEVPFDLSD
+471 FTDHFMEVPFDLSD

-519 KIKIAKH
+519 KIKIAKNH
-526 HLFPRILEE
+526 IFPRILEE
-535 HGLSSKQLK
+535 HGLAPKQLK
-544 ITQSGLERII
+544 ITPSGLEHVIS
-554 GEYTREAGVRGLERE
+554 EYTREAGVRGLERE

-579 RIVEDEKSADD
+579 RIVEDEKNAEQ
-590 PVSIGPKLLK
+590 PVSIGPKQLK

-615 TKEKGTVVGLAWTE
+615 TKEIGTVVGLAWTE

-665 IGFLRANADA
+665 IGFLRSNADGYGIG
-675 FDIGMVD
+675 DID

-711 ILSAVRRSSVLPN
+711 ILSAVRKSPVLSN
-724 IAMTGEIS
+724 IAMTGEVS

-747 LAAKRQGITNIVLPL
+747 LAAKRQGIKNIILPL

-773 WSREGLSFRYVD
+773 WSRDGLSFRYVD
-785 RIADV
+785 RVEDV
-790 FEYTLER
+790 FDYALEKA
-797 TPG
+797 PSP